1 MIFEKHKK
9 MIVPLHTKSKNKI
22 MTNQELQTLIA
33 EIKSKIGRH
42 IYTSTWLSGSSTEVY
57 PISIY
62 HNNHT
67 NTYDIEIQLKANRN
81 YFNRTIE
88 YFKKKYAD
96 ITDMRYCKYDG
107 SCPNTIRL
115 NVKM

>member
-1 MIFEKHKK
+1 
-9 MIVPLHTKSKNKI
+9 

-33 EIKSKIGRH
+33 EIKSKIGKH
-42 IYTSTWLSGSSTEVY
+42 IYTSTWTSGSVTEVH
-57 PISIY
+57 PIEIY
-62 HNNHT
+62 RNT
-67 NTYDIEIQLKANRN
+67 NRNIYDIEIQLKANRN
-81 YFNRTIE
+81 YFTRTIE

-96 ITDMRYCKYDG
+96 ITYMSYWKSDG

>member
-1 MIFEKHKK
+1 
-9 MIVPLHTKSKNKI
+9 

-42 IYTSTWLSGSSTEVY
+42 IYTHTWLSGSSTDVY

-67 NTYDIEIQLKANRN
+67 NTYDIEIQLKTNRN
-81 YFNRTIE
+81 YFTRTIE

-96 ITDMRYCKYDG
+96 ITDMIYCKYDG
-107 SCPNTIRL
+107 SCPNTLRIK
-115 NVKM
+115 VKMGDGC

>member
-1 MIFEKHKK
+1 
-9 MIVPLHTKSKNKI
+9 
-22 MTNQELQTLIA
+22 MTTQELQTLIA
-33 EIKSKIGRH
+33 EIRSKIGKH
-42 IYTSTWLSGSSTEVY
+42 IYTSIWTSGSSTDVY

-67 NTYDIEIQLKANRN
+67 NMYDIEIQLTTNRN
-81 YFNRTIE
+81 YFTRTIE